1 MEVEEATAAAA
12 GGVDALAGDAGG
24 AAAAAAAAGDDLSEV
39 TPEELRHSLLVFY
52 IVILAMILAQ
62 SALVAWRRRARRSYE
77 LVTLVGLF
85 LIPPVIS
92 VQIGA
97 WRFVAVW
104 ALYSAVTGFFLYSLA
119 AARAGG
125 MDKALP
131 KRLYRWFEGVFR
143 ASVAVGAAGYALL
156 LAQVLGVGLAPLLDP
171 GSALIVLWYGLY
183 FGILTRDCAEV
194 ASDRIAARMGGAR
207 RMAVSVR
214 DCGVCG
220 GELRDAH
227 SFLAAPGANGSGA
240 APPAGGVPADPDAS
254 VQLSCRHLFH
264 QECARGWLIVG
275 KKDCCPTCGEKV
287 DARALY
293 AAKPWL
299 TTNLSWVQMLDM
311 VRYMAVWQPTILV
324 ALHFVLH
331 VFHLDEESPHRG
343 AGGALNGT
351 LAADAAG
358 GAAL

>member
-1 MEVEEATAAAA
+1 MEAEEATAAA
-12 GGVDALAGDAGG
+12 GGGADALAG

-104 ALYSAVTGFFLYSLA
+104 ALYSAVTSFFLYSLA

-125 MDKALP
+125 MDKTLP

-156 LAQVLGVGLAPLLDP
+156 LAQVLGVGLAPFLDP

-227 SFLAAPGANGSGA
+227 SFLSAPGGSNGAAAAPA
-240 APPAGGVPADPDAS
+240 GVPADPDAS

-324 ALHFVLH
+324 ALHLVLH
-331 VFHLDEESPHRG
+331 VLHLDEEPPHRGAG

-351 LAADAAG
+351 AAG
-358 GAAL
+358 ASAGGMAQ